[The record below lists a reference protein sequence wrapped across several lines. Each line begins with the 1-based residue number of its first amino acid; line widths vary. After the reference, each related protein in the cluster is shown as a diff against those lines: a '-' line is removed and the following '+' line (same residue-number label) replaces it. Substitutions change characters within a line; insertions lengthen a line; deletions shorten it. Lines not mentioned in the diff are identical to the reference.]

1 MLRKKFNKKLFK
13 NIFTGILVVF
23 ILFWLLHIDW
33 NNLLDKKNSG
43 AFFGMLAGLMII
55 ISMNIKN
62 KEEKE

>member
-33 NNLLDKKNSG
+33 NNFLDKKNSG
-43 AFFGMLAGLMII
+43 ALFGVLAGLMII